1 MVLLVEDNEA
11 VRQTNAAML
20 DELGYAVIEAENAAK
35 ALKIIETTPSIRLLF
50 TDVGLPDGI
59 NGRQLADLALQRRP
73 NLKVLFTTGYV
84 RNAIVH
90 DGRLD
95 PGIQLIAKPFTVA
108 ALAIKLRELLDEA

>member
-1 MVLLVEDNEA
+1 VVLLVEDNEA

-20 DELGYAVIEAENAAK
+20 DELGYAVIEAENAAE
-35 ALKIIETTPSIRLLF
+35 ALKIIETAPNIRLLF
-50 TDVGLPDGI
+50 TDVGLPDGV

-73 NLKVLFTTGYV
+73 SLKILFTTGYA

-90 DGRLD
+90 GGRLD